1 MRPRQSALA
10 ASCWIA
16 AAALYLVA
24 EAVSASA
31 FPGYSYATN
40 YISDLGVPDTEVFQ
54 GRAIDSPLH
63 LLMNTAFVLHG
74 VLFVVA
80 ALAARTLAAGSP
92 TTGRPAARRWFTVL
106 AVAHGVGIV
115 LVGLFH
121 GSQASVE
128 NGLVV
133 LHVVGAAVAITA
145 GNTAA
150 VVAGAVLLRRTP
162 EQHGRGTRWVGALSI
177 ALGAVGL
184 VGLVMLVVDPA
195 WTTVDLLPDGIWERV
210 AVYAILAWELL
221 AGVAV
226 IRAAGLRRAAHLHA
240 DTNGRRA
247 ERSAA

>member
-1 MRPRQSALA
+1 MRPHQSAIA

-16 AAALYLVA
+16 AAALYLFA

-40 YISDLGVPDTEVFQ
+40 YISDLGVPDTEMFQ

-80 ALAARTLAAGSP
+80 ALAARTLAPGSS

-133 LHVVGAAVAITA
+133 LHVLGAAVAITA

-150 VVAGAVLLRRTP
+150 VVAGVALLRHAP
-162 EQHGRGTRWVGALSI
+162 EQRSRGARWVGVLSV
-177 ALGAVGL
+177 ALGAIGL

-195 WTTVDLLPDGIWERV
+195 WTAVDLLPDGVWERA

-226 IRAAGLRRAAHLHA
+226 LSTAGSRTDRVHTG
-240 DTNGRRA
+240 TNGRLA

>member
-80 ALAARTLAAGSP
+80 ALAARSLAA
-92 TTGRPAARRWFTVL
+92 GRPAARRWFTVL

-133 LHVVGAAVAITA
+133 LHVLGAAVAITA

-150 VVAGAVLLRRTP
+150 VVAGAVLLRRTS
-162 EQHGRGTRWVGALSI
+162 EQHDRGTRWVGALSI
-177 ALGAVGL
+177 VLGAVGL
-184 VGLVMLVVDPA
+184 FGLVMLVVDPA

>member
-80 ALAARTLAAGSP
+80 ALAARNLAVGSLAP
-92 TTGRPAARRWFTVL
+92 GRPAARRWFIVL

-133 LHVVGAAVAITA
+133 LHVLGAAVAIIA

-162 EQHGRGTRWVGALSI
+162 EPHDRGTRWVGALSI